1 MAQFIALHNLPF
13 QAADHLTDLVPSM
26 FPDSK
31 IAADFSSK
39 HTKTKSIICDA
50 LDPYFKKPVLDLLKS
65 GYFNLMCDESN
76 EKGDQ
81 CKLLTI
87 LVRFF
92 DSSKD
97 FVVTRH
103 LETVGITD
111 FTAEGIFLA
120 LKDVLEQYCIPLTNV
135 MSFTSDT
142 CNVMKGARGGVIAK
156 LRSVQPK
163 ILDVHCIC
171 HLVNLCV
178 KSAVKSLPLKIDDLL
193 VDVYY
198 HFRNSVNRM
207 TSLHQFAEF
216 CCVEYKC
223 VLKHCETRWLSL
235 RRAISRTLDMWDP
248 LLSYFTSHE
257 EVDKPG
263 KVKTI
268 FTLMNKPSTKLWL
281 CFLSSTLAVFDKFN
295 ILFQIS
301 STSTIHKLY
310 GESVRLLSTVLGFFI
325 KPDVIRKHSDDL
337 TKLKFHDTSTHLS
350 DDEVFIGDSAT
361 ALSIHLSDNEGE
373 VLNEFYKGV
382 IQFYERFVQ
391 KQLQKFNF
399 KSQLLHILSFLDPAN
414 TLDIKQCTFDQI
426 EDILPICFDKTAVKL
441 EHREFVVDC
450 GVDCSEN
457 NAVQF
462 WLNVYNM
469 KSPMGVYK
477 YRNLATIALTLLSI
491 PASNADCERVFSH
504 VRRIKTDF
512 RSSLSTETISSLIG
526 CHFNKIGRCCEHS
539 KFGDSLLIKAKQCT
553 HARNL
558 SYKKSN

>member
-1 MAQFIALHNLPF
+1 MC
-13 QAADHLTDLVPSM
+13 
-26 FPDSK
+26 K
-31 IAADFSSK
+31 IGS
-39 HTKTKSIICDA
+39 
-50 LDPYFKKPVLDLLKS
+50 
-65 GYFNLMCDESN
+65 
-76 EKGDQ
+76 
-81 CKLLTI
+81 
-87 LVRFF
+87 
-92 DSSKD
+92 
-97 FVVTRH
+97 
-103 LETVGITD
+103 
-111 FTAEGIFLA
+111 
-120 LKDVLEQYCIPLTNV
+120 
-135 MSFTSDT
+135 
-142 CNVMKGARGGVIAK
+142 
-156 LRSVQPK
+156 
-163 ILDVHCIC
+163 
-171 HLVNLCV
+171 
-178 KSAVKSLPLKIDDLL
+178 KSLPLKIDDLL
-193 VDVYY
+193 IDVYY

-223 VLKHCETRWLSL
+223 VLKHCETRLLSL

-281 CFLSSTLAVFDKFN
+281 CFLSSTLAVFNKFN

-325 KPDVIRKHSDDL
+325 KPDVIRKQLHSDDL

-361 ALSIHLSDNEGE
+361 ALSIYLSDNEGE

-399 KSQLLHILSFLDPAN
+399 KSQLLPILSFLDPAN

-426 EDILPICFDKTAVKL
+426 EDILPICFDQTAVKL

-491 PASNADCERVFSH
+491 PVSNADCERVFSH
-504 VRRIKTDF
+504 VRRIKTDI
-512 RSSLSTETISSLIG
+512 RSSLSTETISSLTG
-526 CHFNKIGRCCEHS
+526 CHFNKIGSCCEHS
-539 KFGDSLLIKAKQCT
+539 KFEDSLLIKAKQCT